1 LFECTHRA
9 ADCAARAGVLT
20 TPHGCIETPVFM
32 PVGTRATVKMLS
44 PADLRTLGAQI
55 ILGNTYHLMTRPGAA
70 IVAAHGGLHQFMAWD
85 RPILT
90 DSGGFQVFSL
100 AELRN
105 ITDAGVR
112 FQSHIDGDEICLGP
126 REAMQMQQTLG
137 ADIAMAFDECPPSTA
152 ARAVIEDAV
161 RRTLAWA
168 RICLACRDA
177 HRQAGGQQMLFGIV
191 QGGVHDDLRRQCI
204 AELCAQP
211 FDGFAIG
218 GLAVGEAPAEM
229 YRVTALCAE
238 HLPADRPR
246 YLMGVGRPEDIVEA
260 VVRGMDMF
268 DCVMP
273 TRNARN
279 GSAFTA
285 DGDLAVKSGKY
296 KDDLRP
302 IEDGCACYACR
313 TFTRAYIRH
322 LLNVGEALGGYLL
335 TVHNLHFYLTLMRDL
350 RAAILAG
357 HLSGFA
363 RAFLARRAGSATST
377 PDA

>member
-1 LFECTHRA
+1 
-9 ADCAARAGVLT
+9 
-20 TPHGCIETPVFM
+20 
-32 PVGTRATVKMLS
+32 
-44 PADLRTLGAQI
+44 
-55 ILGNTYHLMTRPGAA
+55 
-70 IVAAHGGLHQFMAWD
+70 
-85 RPILT
+85 
-90 DSGGFQVFSL
+90 
-100 AELRN
+100 
-105 ITDAGVR
+105 
-112 FQSHIDGDEICLGP
+112 
-126 REAMQMQQTLG
+126 
-137 ADIAMAFDECPPSTA
+137 
-152 ARAVIEDAV
+152 
-161 RRTLAWA
+161 
-168 RICLACRDA
+168 
-177 HRQAGGQQMLFGIV
+177 
-191 QGGVHDDLRRQCI
+191 
-204 AELCAQP
+204 
-211 FDGFAIG
+211 
-218 GLAVGEAPAEM
+218 M

-260 VVRGMDMF
+260 VVCGMDMF